1 MDQEERLWRVR
12 GGDPE
17 DAVKPGPIRTVKC
30 RYVKPRK
37 GGTARVHSYRN
48 LPICHGAAVLIDG
61 RPVGEAG
68 GVGEAIGFVARR
80 ARQWKPGWW
89 SVSFATLD
97 GEWVTLARHSGR
109 TEGWKV
115 LVGGVEV

>member
-1 MDQEERLWRVR
+1 MR
-12 GGDPE
+12 GGDPG

-37 GGTARVHSYRN
+37 DGLAPCHRYR
-48 LPICHGAAVLIDG
+48 LPICHGASVCIDG
-61 RPVGEAG
+61 RPVGEACG
-68 GVGEAIGFVARR
+68 IPEAAGFVARR

-89 SVSFATLD
+89 TVSFATLD

-109 TEGWKV
+109 SEGWKV
-115 LVGGVEV
+115 LVGGVEI